1 MFTCSDPDA
10 AEAAIASTSPSELG
24 EAAREHLRSSRRHE
38 ARSLLAAHR
47 LGQAVYDDMVMSLSA
62 TGQMRVR
69 NGADKAAIG
78 EISLQLGISRTKA
91 GTWFN
96 LGDALQ
102 RLPKIRRAYLAGDLS
117 THRMSTMVYAA
128 QTAPDTITGE
138 PTPTEPSGSDGPEPA
153 GPELAN
159 PDLAQP
165 DAVDPEPG
173 DSGELP
179 DSGARGAVSQAD
191 ADDVPVLD
199 FEDLALELSSRPTT
213 DRVFTDQLADIV
225 ISLDPDAA
233 TEARHEFADAW
244 QNLTVTAD
252 AAGHMNLDAC
262 IPAEDGVHLTQ
273 RITALIAAR
282 ICRRDPRRIGQHRVM
297 ALAEIIGV
305 PGKTLTCGCG
315 HGNCP
320 TQPPTDPVGPSDA
333 PAQQD
338 PNSDHHT
345 TRDDDTS
352 DDVREEAS
360 SDRADEHDPDED
372 DPDEDVRDDDVS
384 DGGAGEDRAPSLILD
399 LTDPTVPRLRG
410 YGAIDPT
417 LAATLIDHSATHAP
431 TLHAPSDGACRRSSG
446 LIITGR
452 DPAPPVDPT
461 GHGGHTHP
469 QPGALTYRPSRR
481 LRDHILRTDLWCRYP
496 LCAKPSHECELD
508 HLVKFDHADPPA
520 GGWTVALNLI
530 PLCTPDHHRK
540 HQALWTPTM
549 HTDRTITWHNPTTG
563 QDITTHPR

>member
-10 AEAAIASTSPSELG
+10 AVAAIASTSPGELG
-24 EAAREHLRSSRRHE
+24 EAARAHLRSSRRHE

-69 NGADKAAIG
+69 HGADKAAIG

-138 PTPTEPSGSDGPEPA
+138 PTPVDPSGSDGPEPA

-159 PDLAQP
+159 PDIAHP

-320 TQPPTDPVGPSDA
+320 TQPPTDPVTAPHRGDSSHEDTGDHVSNDGAAEEIPVDRRSDSPVGKDVA
-333 PAQQD
+333 P
-338 PNSDHHT
+338 N
-345 TRDDDTS
+345 
-352 DDVREEAS
+352 
-360 SDRADEHDPDED
+360 
-372 DPDEDVRDDDVS
+372 
-384 DGGAGEDRAPSLILD
+384 LIVD

-410 YGAIDPT
+410 YGAIDPALATT
-417 LAATLIDHSATHAP
+417 LGEHSTPITAP
-431 TLHAPSDGACRRSSG
+431 DDGNRSGNGNGHRRPSG
-446 LIITGR
+446 LIVVTNRG
-452 DPAPPVDPT
+452 PAPPADPT
-461 GHGGHTHP
+461 GHGGHQHP
-469 QPGALTYRPSRR
+469 PPGAWTYKPAAR
-481 LRDHILRTDLWCRYP
+481 LRNQILHSDHTCRYP
-496 LCAKPSHECELD
+496 LCSRSSHECELD
-508 HLVKFDHADPPA
+508 HLVKFDHAHPPA
-520 GGWTVALNLI
+520 GGWTVDINLV

-540 HQALWTPTM
+540 HQALWTPTV
-549 HTDRTITWHNPTTG
+549 HTDRTITWHSPTTG
-563 QDITTHPR
+563 QDIITYPR